1 MILDLLIK
9 SGTVIDPSSKS
20 QEKQDVGVRDGKIVG
35 LFKPG
40 EIDSGASV
48 KEIVDAT
55 GCFVTPGLIDIH
67 THVFEGETELGINA
81 DAVGIHQGVT
91 TVVDAGSSG
100 VDTFKDFLSKVVE
113 INSTQ
118 VLAWI
123 NIARDGLHSGLSEL
137 GNLENLAPKETA
149 DLIRQNEIIRG
160 IKVRMSGSVVKESGI
175 KPLHIA
181 KEAAREAR
189 VPVLVH
195 VGNAP
200 PLLGDILDNLEKND
214 VVTHAFHGKPGG
226 ILDAQ
231 GRLIPQ
237 AWAALERGVLFD
249 VGHGT
254 SSFSFK
260 TMMRAKELN
269 VLPYSISTDIYQ
281 KNFNGPVYSLTMT
294 MSKILA
300 LGFTLEQVIEATTW
314 SPAKL
319 LGLQDRIGTLRVGT
333 TADITI
339 LRLYDE
345 IMEFTDSEGMILQ
358 GRKMLTT
365 QNTIK
370 SGRKVKQL

>member
-1 MILDLLIK
+1 MILDLLIIR
-9 SGTVIDPSSKS
+9 GTVIDPSSKL

-55 GCFVTPGLIDIH
+55 DCFVTPGLIDIH
-67 THVFEGETELGINA
+67 THVFEGGTELGINA

-113 INSTQ
+113 TNSTQ

-137 GNLENLAPKETA
+137 GNIENLAPKETVN
-149 DLIRQNEIIRG
+149 LIRQNEIIRG

-181 KEAAREAR
+181 KEAAREAH

-200 PLLGDILDNLEKND
+200 PLLGDILDTLEKND
-214 VVTHAFHGKPGG
+214 VVTHVFHGKPGG

-231 GRLIPQ
+231 GGLIPQ

-319 LGLQDRIGTLRVGT
+319 LGLQDRIGTLQVGT

-345 IMEFTDSEGMILQ
+345 IMEFTDSEGMTLQ
-358 GRKMLTT
+358 GQKMLRA
-365 QNTIK
+365 QHTIK